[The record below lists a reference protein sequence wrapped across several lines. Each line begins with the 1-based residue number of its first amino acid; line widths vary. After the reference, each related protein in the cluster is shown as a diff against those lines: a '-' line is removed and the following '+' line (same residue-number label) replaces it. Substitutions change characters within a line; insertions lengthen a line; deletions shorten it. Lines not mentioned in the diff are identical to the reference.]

1 MRSFFYAKEVHT
13 MPNYDEMDDI
23 YGIFGLGGDIS
34 IDRESRDSEDDEY

>member
-23 YGIFGLGGDIS
+23 Y
-34 IDRESRDSEDDEY
+34 DSQYYVLLS